1 MLPKLEEIKAKRKNL
16 GLTQNNLAKLAGVS
30 QSLLVKIEAGTVI
43 PTYEKARNIFSALE
57 SVEIKNQKIAS
68 DLMKKEVLFAKG
80 HQPLEKI
87 ASLMKQNGI
96 SQLPVIDDYGIIIGS
111 ISEHS
116 IIDHISSG
124 KTASFVSEVLDDALP
139 TVSPKTPL
147 LPIIALL
154 KHQGAVLVID
164 KRKIV
169 GIITKSDII

>member
-1 MLPKLEEIKAKRKNL
+1 MLPKIEEIKLKRRQL
-16 GLTQNNLAKLAGVS
+16 GLTQNELAKLACIS
-30 QSLLVKIEAGTVI
+30 QSLLVKVEAGTVI

-57 SVEIKNQKIAS
+57 SIEINNQKKAS
-68 DLMKKEVLFAKG
+68 DFMKKEILFAKG
-80 HQPLEKI
+80 YQPLEKI

-96 SQLPVIDDYGIIIGS
+96 SQLPVLDDFGIIIGS

-116 IIDHISSG
+116 IIDNISSG
-124 KTASFVSEVLDDALP
+124 KPASFVSEVLDDALP
-139 TVSPKTPL
+139 TVSPNTPL

-154 KHQGAVLVID
+154 RHQGAVLVID